1 MDAPEA
7 DAALHSSEELLMRII
22 DNLAE
27 GLIVF
32 GSDGQSL
39 HWNRRAL
46 AMHGYAQHD
55 EKMINLAK
63 ISADYVMQS
72 PEGQVLPMEQWPI
85 QRLMRGEPVD
95 DVEINLN
102 NTHQH
107 WTRSFSYGGVLLRDE
122 AGKPQF
128 GLLTIRDITERKQAE
143 KARAEAEQRLQLA
156 VDIAHLGAWEWSVLD
171 NSVYFSAQWKKLL
184 GFDEAE
190 LPDKLEE
197 WSSRLHPADRERVLN
212 DIRAIVQHP
221 LGTLKLE
228 YRMRHRDELHRWMVA
243 QAIASLDEQGHT
255 VKLIGTMLD
264 VTEQKQVEQRLL
276 EVAQHDPLTGLPN
289 RALIFDYASHLLA
302 AAQRKHSRGAMLFID
317 LDRFKPVNDLYGHE
331 VGDNLLKEV
340 GARLTACVR
349 HEDLIGRIGGDEFVI
364 VLSDIGKDYSALT
377 AAQHLIDSL
386 SRPFQIGGF
395 DLSIS
400 ASVGISFFPRHGS
413 DVDSLL
419 HAADLAMYHAKEA
432 GRSGYYVYTSELHN
446 RLDTSASIEA
456 RLKDGLKN
464 HRLQL
469 HYQPVLNMQSGKLI
483 GAEALLRLPADG
495 QEPVGPDR
503 FIPIAESAGMIAELG
518 DWVASEVCRQHRQW
532 RALGLPPL
540 IIAMNVSSL
549 QFRQRGFVARLLV
562 IVSQSQIEP
571 ACFQIEVTEST
582 VMEGIDE
589 AIGMLTEI
597 HAAGICIALDDF
609 GTGYS
614 SLSDLSHMPLDKLK
628 LDPSFVQGLTDDRS
642 SQAITEAIIAFG
654 HTLNLEIVGEGIES
668 EQSLNY
674 LRLHGCQEVQG
685 NLFSGALPAMEFV
698 DWYRKKEHAQWHA

>member
-1 MDAPEA
+1 MDAPQA
-7 DAALHSSEELLMRII
+7 DAALNTSEELLRRII

-32 GSDGQSL
+32 SPEGRSL
-39 HWNRRAL
+39 HWNQRAL
-46 AMHGYAQHD
+46 AMHGYTQHE
-55 EKMINLAK
+55 EKMADLTK
-63 ISADYVMQS
+63 LSTDYVLLS
-72 PEGQVLPMEQWPI
+72 PEGQVLPMVQWPI
-85 QRLMRGEPVD
+85 QRLLRGELVENT
-95 DVEINLN
+95 EINLI
-102 NTHQH
+102 NTRQQ
-107 WTRSFSYGGVLLRDE
+107 WTRFFCYSGVLMRAAD
-122 AGKPQF
+122 GKPQL

-156 VDIAHLGAWEWSVLD
+156 VDIAHLGAWEWSLLD
-171 NSVYFSAQWKKLL
+171 NSVYYSAQWKKLL
-184 GFDEAE
+184 GFEEAD
-190 LPDKLEE
+190 LPDKLDE
-197 WSSRLHPADRERVLN
+197 WSNRLYPADRERVLSE
-212 DIRAIVQHP
+212 IRTFVQHP
-221 LGTLKLE
+221 VGTLKLE
-228 YRMRHRDELHRWMVA
+228 YRLRHRDELYRWMVA
-243 QAIASLDEQGHT
+243 QAIASLDEQGRT

-264 VTEQKQVEQRLL
+264 VTEQKQIEQRLL

-302 AAQRKHSRGAMLFID
+302 AAQRKHSRGALLFID

-331 VGDNLLKEV
+331 IGDSLLKEV

-364 VLSDIGKDYSALT
+364 VLSDIGKDFSALT
-377 AAQHLIDSL
+377 AAQHVIDSL

-400 ASVGISFFPRHGS
+400 ASVGISFFPRHGM
-413 DVDSLL
+413 DVDTLL
-419 HAADLAMYHAKEA
+419 HAADLAMYQAKEA
-432 GRSGYYVYTSELHN
+432 GRGGYVVCTSALCN
-446 RLDTSASIEA
+446 RLDASASIEA
-456 RLKDGLKN
+456 RLKDGLQN
-464 HRLQL
+464 QRLQL
-469 HYQPVLNMQSGKLI
+469 HYQPVLNMETGKMI

-495 QEPVGPDR
+495 HEPIGPDR

-518 DWVASEVCRQHRQW
+518 DWVTREVCRQHREW

-549 QFRQRGFVARLLV
+549 QFRQRGFVARLLA
-562 IVSQSQIEP
+562 IVEQSQIEP
-571 ACFQIEVTEST
+571 GCFQIEVTEST

-597 HAAGICIALDDF
+597 HAAGIYIALDDF

-628 LDPSFVQGLTDDRS
+628 LDPSFVQKLTDDRS

-698 DWYRKKEHAQWHA
+698 DWYRKKEHAQWHT